1 MFTAARYRNTTQT
14 GYRATGVWQ
23 LRSLSGVP
31 EGDTIHRAAA
41 ALRTALTGRATTRF
55 DAPRLYGP
63 RPSIGRVIE
72 SVETH
77 GKHLEIMWDDGIV
90 LHTHLRMSG
99 SWHLYRG
106 GERWH
111 RPSGQMRVVIE
122 VPDWVAVCFN
132 APTVETYR
140 EFDRFRHPG
149 TGRLGPDLCTAP
161 DEQLMECAR
170 RIYEYVEPDCPISE
184 VLLDQHVACGV
195 GNVYRSEILWACE
208 ISPFAEVGSLLPVD
222 CVQIIHAA
230 SRMLRANLQHVYRV
244 TASEIPGGLAVYGR
258 NGQRCARCG
267 DTVEVRRV
275 GEHARTLYHC
285 PGCQVRHQ
293 PTAAVGS
300 HVNDPVMDPHPAAAK
315 YLADLPW
322 RRDSLAG

>member
-1 MFTAARYRNTTQT
+1 MF
-14 GYRATGVWQ
+14 
-23 LRSLSGVP
+23 VP
-31 EGDTIHRAAA
+31 EGDTIYRTAA
-41 ALRTALTGRATTRF
+41 ALRTALTGRAITRF

-63 RPSIGRVIE
+63 HPTIGRV
-72 SVETH
+72 VERVQSH
-77 GKHLEIMWDDGIV
+77 GKHLEILWDDGIV

-99 SWHLYRG
+99 SWHLYRI

-111 RPSGQMRVVIE
+111 RRSEQMRVVIE

-132 APTVETYR
+132 APIVETYR

-149 TGRLGPDLCTAP
+149 TGRLGPDLSTAP

-170 RIYEYVEPDCPISE
+170 RIFEYPEQDCPIAE

-195 GNVYRSEILWACE
+195 GNVYRSEILWANTL
-208 ISPFAEVGSLLPVD
+208 SPFAEVGSLLPMD
-222 CVQIIHAA
+222 CVQLIHTA
-230 SRMLRANLQHVYRV
+230 SRMLRANLQTAQRV
-244 TASEIPGGLAVYGR
+244 TAPSIPGGLAVYGR
-258 NGQRCARCG
+258 TGQRCARCG

-285 PGCQVRHQ
+285 PGCQVRYQ
-293 PTAAVGS
+293 PCKVVAPGMKA
-300 HVNDPVMDPHPAAAK
+300 PVMDPHPAAEK